1 MTPLKGTDPK
11 LVSGGSPTR
20 GMIREGMGNMNPP
33 NTGKNPYS
41 SAPLPKS
48 GKPVGITEAGTRRML
63 ATHEDTIWTTCHVTD
78 LTDPDEIIDSI
89 TSRDFNPHIAK
100 EDPRVQ
106 KWRHNRTDLIK

>member
-1 MTPLKGTDPK
+1 MTPLKGTDPR

-48 GKPVGITEAGTRRML
+48 GKPVGAM
-63 ATHEDTIWTTCHVTD
+63 
-78 LTDPDEIIDSI
+78 
-89 TSRDFNPHIAK
+89 K
-100 EDPRVQ
+100 
-106 KWRHNRTDLIK
+106 